1 MDKKVAGLVKDV
13 MGKGE
18 KMAPVK
24 SLKLKVKFHKPSK
37 SNKSAARMN
46 KAAEKMFTGNKYSK

>member
-1 MDKKVAGLVKDV
+1 MDKKAGNLIKET

-24 SLKLKVKFHKPSK
+24 SLKLKIKFQKVEDK
-37 SNKSAARMN
+37 KKKLA
-46 KAAEKMFTGNKYSK
+46 KKMK

>member
-1 MDKKVAGLVKDV
+1 MDKKVGGLVKDV

-24 SLKLKVKFHKPSK
+24 SLKLKIKFQKVAK
-37 SNKSAARMN
+37 KI
-46 KAAEKMFTGNKYSK
+46 KK